1 MTTLRTRE
9 EMDKI
14 PYIKYARYFMS
25 KKRLS
30 FKWPVWF
37 FKFMQKA
44 TITCNLYLKL
54 KNGEKKKKGEK
65 GIVKSKVRTQ
75 F

>member
-1 MTTLRTRE
+1 MQG
-9 EMDKI
+9 I
-14 PYIKYARYFMS
+14 S
-25 KKRLS
+25 CQKKRLS

-54 KNGEKKKKGEK
+54 KNEKKKKKGEK